1 MLLIIIFGLLII
13 GILSLAA
20 YDNDWF
26 KYGWINDAMLNIG
39 ATITIV
45 AALGIIGSG
54 IIFGVNYL
62 GVEGYIENY
71 NKHYESLVFQVENN
85 LYKDDITE
93 NATRELVKEVQEWN
107 CDLARKKIN
116 QYDSWIGIYIPDIY
130 DQFEFISLD
139 NLVKSN
145 QLEENIK

>member
-13 GILSLAA
+13 GILGLAA

-45 AALGIIGSG
+45 AALGVIGSG
-54 IIFGVNYL
+54 IAFAINYL
-62 GVEGYIENY
+62 GINGYIDEC
-71 NKHYESLVFQVENN
+71 NKRYETLIFQVENN
-85 LYKDDITE
+85 LYKDDIT
-93 NATRELVKEVQEWN
+93 THELVKEIQEWN
-107 CDLARKKIN
+107 CDLAERKVN
-116 QYDSWIGIYIPDIY
+116 QYDPWIGIYIPDIY

-139 NLVKSN
+139 NLVTSN
-145 QLEENIK
+145 

>member
-13 GILSLAA
+13 GILGLIA

-26 KYGWINDAMLNIG
+26 KYEWTNYTMLIIG
-39 ATITIV
+39 SIATVI
-45 AALGIIGSG
+45 AAIGIIGSG
-54 IIFGVNYL
+54 IVFGVNYL
-62 GVEGYIENY
+62 GVEGYVEKY
-71 NKHYESLVFQVENN
+71 NKQYETLVFQVENN

-93 NATRELVKEVQEWN
+93 NATRELVKEIQEWN
-107 CDLARKKIN
+107 CDLAKNKIN

-139 NLVKSN
+139 NLVEPN
-145 QLEENIK
+145 QSEENIK

>member
-13 GILSLAA
+13 GVLGLIV

-26 KYGWINDAMLNIG
+26 KYEWANWTMLIIG
-39 ATITIV
+39 SIATII

-54 IIFGVNYL
+54 IAFSVNYL
-62 GVEGYIENY
+62 GIEGKIEKY
-71 NKHYESLVFQVENN
+71 NKHYESLVFQVEHN

-107 CDLARKKIN
+107 CDLVKNKVN

-130 DQFEFISLD
+130 DQFEFI
-139 NLVKSN
+139 
-145 QLEENIK
+145 QLNGLLKGEENNDL